1 MPAAA
6 KGKTKSA
13 KKKGSKTS
21 MKKAKKLKNM
31 VKSAVSGSMKYDNID
46 VKKLEDVDKLVEHIK
61 GNVVTLLL
69 IYADWCGHCG
79 TFKESIWKKLA
90 GMKNRKVAM
99 AQVNEKMLEHV
110 KNHIPNLNVDG
121 YPMSTLVGN
130 DMKPAT
136 LNDAETGEATNA
148 LPNTRDMAS
157 MTKLVTADP
166 SEVLANNG
174 MSTANEQETAEI
186 NEAHPSSASPT
197 SEANTARNNA
207 GNTTVERVN
216 SGKPILTPEQTSTV
230 NNPPNVEDDL
240 IATQE
245 TPKST
250 PSGANSATPKTATV
264 GGSLYAA
271 LMEAAGELA
280 VPVGLTAAAVSITS
294 RKNKHKRRGTAKK
307 LRGGARK

>member
-121 YPMSTLVGN
+121 YP
-130 DMKPAT
+130 
-136 LNDAETGEATNA
+136 
-148 LPNTRDMAS
+148 NTRDMAS

-245 TPKST
+245 TPNSRA
-250 PSGANSATPKTATV
+250 SGANSATPNTATV

-271 LMEAAGELA
+271 LLEAAGEVA
-280 VPVGLTAAAVSITS
+280 VPVGLTAAAISMRS